1 MGSRNRRSSALLRPH
16 AEPHPGWFLLWLPV
30 LLIAF
35 DNSPDLS
42 SAMVRLAAV
51 LLLGMVAWGL
61 GRGPAGVWAESLLA
75 ALLLVAWF
83 AVCATTFQLHGAPA
97 SMPAP
102 LAAGLLLGPAL
113 MLWAWRRRARLVA
126 VVDEAGAVAEPGSA
140 AALARTVALVV
151 VALVVLDRLL
161 GLQAADLLVIGTGLV
176 LYTTFRVQGRH
187 QAFGVLGSGQPGFP
201 AR

>member
-1 MGSRNRRSSALLRPH
+1 MGSRNRRASGLLKPH
-16 AEPHPGWFLLWLPV
+16 AGPHPGWFLLWLPV

-35 DNSPDLS
+35 DDSPDLS

-61 GRGPAGVWAESLLA
+61 GRGPAGPWAERLFA

-83 AVCATTFQLHGAPA
+83 AVCGTTFQLHGAPA
-97 SMPAP
+97 SMPAR
-102 LAAGLLLGPAL
+102 LAVTAGLLLGPAL
-113 MLWAWRRRARLVA
+113 MLWAWRRRARLVP

-161 GLQAADLLVIGTGLV
+161 GLQAADLLVIGTGLA

-187 QAFGVLGSGQPGFP
+187 QAFGVLGSG
-201 AR
+201 